1 MGRPLKIAKTHT
13 ILTLTATTATTNVVT
28 VNSTADLLTG
38 MRFVVATT
46 VGGLTAGTTYFVNE
60 ILTSTT
66 FTALVSSPSVQPQVS
81 PTLTT
86 TTGQSVLVSVN
97 IVDSGFGNPSG
108 YGVVGGDTSI
118 YGNQIL
124 IRCAIGLAGEGT
136 ISCADDSPNLL
147 GVGTDLVNTLSDG
160 SVVTTADGIVLG
172 YIDDINNAN
181 ATFATFAANAAAN
194 VSDSDWVYADNEAGY
209 IVRQKGKTKYLVKGA
224 NTLLTAACYTSSSS
238 NADLTPNTFSIIS
251 TDAGAA
257 DTLVLSISDHTAE
270 LFGGDDTLANSTPAY
285 VTFGSAEA
293 ANAAAGVPYP
303 VVTINKE

>member
-147 GVGTDLVNTLSDG
+147 GANTTFDTQLSAG

-172 YIDDINNAN
+172 YIDNVAN

-224 NTLLTAACYTSSSS
+224 DTLLTAACYTSSAA
-238 NADLTPNTFSIIS
+238 NAALTPNTFSIIS

-285 VTFGSAEA
+285 VTFGSAAA
-293 ANAAAGVPYP
+293 ANAAAGMPFP
-303 VVTINKE
+303 LVTINKA